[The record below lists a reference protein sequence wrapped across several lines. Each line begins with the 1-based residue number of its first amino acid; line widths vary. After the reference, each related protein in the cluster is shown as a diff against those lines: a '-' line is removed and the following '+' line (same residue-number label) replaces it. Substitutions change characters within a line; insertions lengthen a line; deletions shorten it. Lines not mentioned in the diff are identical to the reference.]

1 MQRGDDAQQRYGGT
15 EEVVVNA
22 TSFTAVNP
30 FEPAL
35 NVKFLCAAQTQCVAR
50 QAKPQRLLIWTVFSS
65 TLTLLREALAMACD
79 DSEWGRQANRRAEV
93 WVR

>member
-1 MQRGDDAQQRYGGT
+1 MVETREIVTAVGTLACAVGIGFFMQSGDDAQQRYGGT

-22 TSFTAVNP
+22 TSFMAVNP

-65 TLTLLREALAMACD
+65 TLTLLA
-79 DSEWGRQANRRAEV
+79 RR
-93 WVR
+93 